1 MMSEE
6 LKERYVESLYILS
19 SEYKRDVRKARKLL
33 NNIETG
39 VFPYISGMPEILKDF
54 ISSYDQLD
62 FKLARADIKA
72 IEKLYPI
79 ETKEMLDE
87 A

>member
-1 MMSEE
+1 MIEE

-39 VFPYISGMPEILKDF
+39 VFPYISGIPEILKDF
-54 ISSYDQLD
+54 ISNYDQMD
-62 FKLARADIKA
+62 FKRARADIKA
-72 IEKLYPI
+72 IEMLYPD
-79 ETKEMLDE
+79 ETKEILDE
-87 A
+87 VY